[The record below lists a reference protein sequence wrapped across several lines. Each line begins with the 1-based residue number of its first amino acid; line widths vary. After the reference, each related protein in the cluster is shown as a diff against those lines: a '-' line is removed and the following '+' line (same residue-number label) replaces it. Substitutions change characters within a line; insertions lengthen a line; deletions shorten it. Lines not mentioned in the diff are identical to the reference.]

1 MATEDCQADNQE
13 TEDTKFEE
21 DSERVWCVG
30 DRCQAPCCY
39 DGEYYDAV
47 IRSIQTNPT
56 KTPRVTVKFCGF
68 DSDENEDVPVAELKK
83 LSRREKPQACTPE
96 RNVEGHAGDVSM
108 FSPLQGDE
116 ARKHLGAKFA
126 KLEDSDEEMTSPPPQ
141 PVATQKYK
149 PLRLGA
155 MKRSKPAVPGSAG
168 RGQDRSPCF
177 SSSSS
182 SHLSSP
188 RDNKEPGNST
198 RTGDHSFRIEG
209 FSDEDYEKPF
219 FRNHSHVGEK
229 EPFLLSPA
237 GKTPV
242 VQIPATINRYLRDYQ
257 REGVQF
263 LYRQYERGMGA
274 ILGDDMGLGKTVQVI
289 SFLSAVL
296 GRTGTREDIINFKK
310 KKQSPPDKDQQVF
323 LIVSPAS
330 VLYNWLDEL
339 DTWGH
344 FRVGKYHGDPSLRDE
359 VLTRAEKGR
368 LDIVITTYETLRR
381 NLNEMNSVRFEWSAV
396 IVDECHKIKEKKAKI
411 TEAMG
416 QLRVRRR
423 VGLTGTILQNNLMEM
438 WCVLNWANPG
448 CLGDDKDFRVKFVKP
463 IEEGQKMNSTKRQ
476 LAEARRKAKVLSNL
490 RKKWFIR
497 RTKKIIADQLP
508 TKDEQVVFCKLSGFQ
523 QTCYQSVLDSEDVQL
538 VLHQNDPCD
547 CNSGLKRRECCYE
560 TNVDGESVKELM
572 FSYLSVLLKVSNHVA
587 LLLPEMQGSK
597 KALKRTQRVCD
608 VVFKKHPHFV
618 KLAREAAF
626 RTLSDP
632 KYCGKMQVL
641 QQLLDVFHKQKR
653 KVLVFSF
660 YTKLLDIIEQY
671 LMSTGEVYSRLD
683 GTTRTSD
690 RLRIVKDFN
699 TNPNILL
706 CLVST
711 TAGGLGLNF
720 TGASV
725 VILFEPTWNPAND
738 QQAQDRAYRIGQR
751 QDVRVYRL
759 VTMGTIEENMY
770 LRQVYKQQLSEIA
783 VSDKTA
789 RRYFT
794 GVAGRKDEQG
804 EIFGI
809 SNMFALRME
818 TSCLTRDLISRV
830 DQIEGGL
837 KVTKFVKPKE
847 TKRSEEESIWE
858 EEEEEERKENEE
870 QDDEED
876 ERMEEDE
883 EDREKTDDEDQ
894 VDKSDRKRHR
904 ADRDSSREDAKDI
917 DPFSVH
923 TLASQLLPEDDVDM
937 ATVGMATEQKT
948 TPNSLPTSPESTDN
962 DAYTTNTTSA
972 SRRRN
977 KLAAS
982 HSRRKGAEKKAQLS
996 RRRSSTSRKSFGE
1009 DISEFSSSESDSGP
1023 PQVKRRAGKLEV
1035 KIVKGKKPTPRRSVS
1050 SRSTVQ
1056 RRKGKMARTVSD
1068 VFREC
1073 GVAYTHR
1080 SDRVV
1085 GGSKA
1090 EAHMSHRAMEDVYE
1104 LHQFSQ
1110 QPANFAAEFQ
1120 DSSEESDDLGPSASP
1135 HGSKKKQ
1142 RKAEPDNS
1150 TTRTRPSRSPP
1161 ALEQHVCKINNKTV
1175 IVGGTPPATRR
1186 DHFAAL
1192 AKSMGCSQEELADK
1206 VLQASSES
1214 RLEMLHTFY
1223 RDRDSAFG
1231 EVFQRLRHQEAE
1243 AEEKR

>member
-1 MATEDCQADNQE
+1 MY
-13 TEDTKFEE
+13 K
-21 DSERVWCVG
+21 
-30 DRCQAPCCY
+30 
-39 DGEYYDAV
+39 
-47 IRSIQTNPT
+47 
-56 KTPRVTVKFCGF
+56 
-68 DSDENEDVPVAELKK
+68 
-83 LSRREKPQACTPE
+83 
-96 RNVEGHAGDVSM
+96 
-108 FSPLQGDE
+108 
-116 ARKHLGAKFA
+116 AKFA
-126 KLEDSDEEMTSPPPQ
+126 KLEGSDEEMSSPPPR
-141 PVATQKYK
+141 PVAPQKYK
-149 PLRLGA
+149 PLKLGR
-155 MKRSKPAVPGSAG
+155 KRSRPAVQGIAS

-177 SSSSS
+177 SSSSTS
-182 SHLSSP
+182 SCLSSP
-188 RDNKEPGNST
+188 RENKEQADST

-219 FRNHSHVGEK
+219 FRNHSHVGKK
-229 EPFLLSPA
+229 EPFLLSAA

-257 REGVQF
+257 RDGVQF
-263 LYRQYERGMGA
+263 LYRQYEREMGA

-310 KKQSPPDKDQQVF
+310 RKHAPPDDEKKVF

-339 DTWGH
+339 ETWGH
-344 FRVGKYHGDPSLRDE
+344 FRVGKYHGDPGLRDE
-359 VLTRAEKGR
+359 VLTRAEQGR
-368 LDIVITTYETLRR
+368 LDVVITTYETLRR
-381 NLNEMNSVRFEWSAV
+381 NLTEMNSVRFSWSAV

-411 TEAMG
+411 TKAMG

-448 CLGDDKDFRVKFVKP
+448 CLGDDKDFRVKFMKP

-476 LAEARRKAKVLSNL
+476 LAEARRKAKMLSNL

-508 TKDEQVVFCKLSGFQ
+508 TKDEQVVFCKLSDFQ
-523 QTCYQSVLDSEDVQL
+523 QTCYQSVLGSEDVQL

-547 CNSGLKRRECCYE
+547 CNSGLKRRECCYK
-560 TNVDGESVKELM
+560 TNADGEKVKELM

-608 VVFKKHPHFV
+608 VVFRKHPHFV
-618 KLAREAAF
+618 RLAREAAF

-641 QQLLDVFHKQKR
+641 QQLLNVFHKQRR

-683 GTTRTSD
+683 GSTRTSD
-690 RLRIVKDFN
+690 RLHIVKDFN

-794 GVAGRKDEQG
+794 GVAGRSDQQG

-847 TKRSEEESIWE
+847 NKRAEKESIWE
-858 EEEEEERKENEE
+858 EEDDGEETEEN
-870 QDDEED
+870 DED
-876 ERMEEDE
+876 QRMEEDE
-883 EDREKTDDEDQ
+883 EEEKGTDYEDQ
-894 VDKSDRKRHR
+894 DDRAIKSNRKRLQN
-904 ADRDSSREDAKDI
+904 DCDSSKKETRDR
-917 DPFSVH
+917 DPFSMH

-937 ATVGMATEQKT
+937 ATVDMATEKKT
-948 TPNSLPTSPESTDN
+948 TPNNPSTSSENTDN
-962 DAYTTNTTSA
+962 DTDTNTAKTAA
-972 SRRRN
+972 SRRRS
-977 KLAAS
+977 KIAAS
-982 HSRRKGAEKKAQLS
+982 LSRRKKAEKKPQLS
-996 RRRSSTSRKSFGE
+996 RRSRSSRQSFGE
-1009 DISEFSSSESDSGP
+1009 DIAEFSSSDSDSSP
-1023 PQVKRRAGKLEV
+1023 PQEKRRVGRLEV
-1035 KIVKGKKPTPRRSVS
+1035 KVVKGKKPTLRRSVS
-1050 SRSTVQ
+1050 SRKAVQ
-1056 RRKGKMARTVSD
+1056 GGKGKITRTVSD

-1080 SDRVV
+1080 SDKVV

-1104 LHQFSQ
+1104 LRQFSQ

-1120 DSSEESDDLGPSASP
+1120 DSSEESDDLGPSVSP
-1135 HGSKKKQ
+1135 HASKKKR
-1142 RKAEPDNS
+1142 RKAEVENS
-1150 TTRTRPSRSPP
+1150 STRAEPTP
-1161 ALEQHVCKINNKTV
+1161 ALQHHVCKINNKTV

-1186 DHFAAL
+1186 EHFAAL
-1192 AKSMGCSQEELADK
+1192 AKSMGCSQEELANK

-1214 RLEMLHTFY
+1214 RLEMLHAFY
-1223 RDRDSAFG
+1223 KDRDSALG
-1231 EVFQRLRHQEAE
+1231 YVFQELRHKENTTD
-1243 AEEKR
+1243 EKR

>member
-1 MATEDCQADNQE
+1 MI
-13 TEDTKFEE
+13 
-21 DSERVWCVG
+21 
-30 DRCQAPCCY
+30 P
-39 DGEYYDAV
+39 
-47 IRSIQTNPT
+47 
-56 KTPRVTVKFCGF
+56 
-68 DSDENEDVPVAELKK
+68 
-83 LSRREKPQACTPE
+83 
-96 RNVEGHAGDVSM
+96 
-108 FSPLQGDE
+108 
-116 ARKHLGAKFA
+116 
-126 KLEDSDEEMTSPPPQ
+126 
-141 PVATQKYK
+141 
-149 PLRLGA
+149 
-155 MKRSKPAVPGSAG
+155 SA
-168 RGQDRSPCF
+168 
-177 SSSSS
+177 
-182 SHLSSP
+182 
-188 RDNKEPGNST
+188 
-198 RTGDHSFRIEG
+198 
-209 FSDEDYEKPF
+209 
-219 FRNHSHVGEK
+219 
-229 EPFLLSPA
+229 
-237 GKTPV
+237 
-242 VQIPATINRYLRDYQ
+242 QIPATINRYLRDYQ

-263 LYRQYERGMGA
+263 LYRQFERGMGA

-310 KKQSPPDKDQQVF
+310 KQIPPDKDQHVF

-339 DTWGH
+339 ETWGH

-359 VLTRAEKGR
+359 VLTRAEQGR
-368 LDIVITTYETLRR
+368 LDVVITTYETLRR

-416 QLRVRRR
+416 RLRVRRR

-508 TKDEQVVFCKLSGFQ
+508 TKDEQVVFCKLSSFQ
-523 QTCYQSVLDSEDVQL
+523 QTCYQSVLESEDVQL

-547 CNSGLKRRECCYE
+547 CNSGLKQRDCCYE
-560 TNVDGESVKELM
+560 TNAEGESVKELM

-641 QQLLDVFHKQKR
+641 QQLLDVFNKQRR

-837 KVTKFVKPKE
+837 KVTVL
-847 TKRSEEESIWE
+847 
-858 EEEEEERKENEE
+858 
-870 QDDEED
+870 
-876 ERMEEDE
+876 
-883 EDREKTDDEDQ
+883 
-894 VDKSDRKRHR
+894 KS
-904 ADRDSSREDAKDI
+904 
-917 DPFSVH
+917 
-923 TLASQLLPEDDVDM
+923 
-937 ATVGMATEQKT
+937 
-948 TPNSLPTSPESTDN
+948 
-962 DAYTTNTTSA
+962 Y
-972 SRRRN
+972 
-977 KLAAS
+977 
-982 HSRRKGAEKKAQLS
+982 
-996 RRRSSTSRKSFGE
+996 
-1009 DISEFSSSESDSGP
+1009 
-1023 PQVKRRAGKLEV
+1023 
-1035 KIVKGKKPTPRRSVS
+1035 
-1050 SRSTVQ
+1050 
-1056 RRKGKMARTVSD
+1056 
-1068 VFREC
+1068 
-1073 GVAYTHR
+1073 
-1080 SDRVV
+1080 
-1085 GGSKA
+1085 
-1090 EAHMSHRAMEDVYE
+1090 
-1104 LHQFSQ
+1104 
-1110 QPANFAAEFQ
+1110 
-1120 DSSEESDDLGPSASP
+1120 
-1135 HGSKKKQ
+1135 
-1142 RKAEPDNS
+1142 
-1150 TTRTRPSRSPP
+1150 
-1161 ALEQHVCKINNKTV
+1161 
-1175 IVGGTPPATRR
+1175 
-1186 DHFAAL
+1186 
-1192 AKSMGCSQEELADK
+1192 
-1206 VLQASSES
+1206 
-1214 RLEMLHTFY
+1214 
-1223 RDRDSAFG
+1223 
-1231 EVFQRLRHQEAE
+1231 
-1243 AEEKR
+1243 